1 MTAATDELA
10 GRHAVVT
17 GASRGIGLA
26 IARALATRGAGVTL
40 MAREMTA
47 LLEAVK
53 VLGTPADGQS
63 LQAVSVDV
71 TRPDSV
77 SDAFRDARDAAGP
90 VDILVN
96 NAGGT
101 RAMGFTG
108 VDADMWQHTI
118 DLNLTS
124 AFLCMREVLQGMID
138 RRAGCVVNVAS
149 TAGVRGFRYVSAYT
163 AAKHGLVG
171 LTRATA
177 LEASS
182 SGVTVNAVCPGFVDT
197 EMTRAAAKEA
207 SDRIGQSPETVLAE
221 YAALNAGG
229 ELITPQ
235 AVAEKVA
242 WLCAPAQEGTSG
254 EVIVIE

>member
-1 MTAATDELA
+1 MTPNPNLLA
-10 GRHAVVT
+10 GRHAAVT

-26 IARALATRGAGVTL
+26 IAGELAARGANVTL
-40 MAREMTA
+40 MAREMPP
-47 LLEAVK
+47 LLAAVK
-53 VLGTPADGQS
+53 VLGPAGDGQS

-71 TRPDSV
+71 TDGESV
-77 SDAFRDARDAAGP
+77 TDGFRDACDVAGP

-108 VDADMWQHTI
+108 LDPEAWQRTI

-124 AFLCMREVLQGMID
+124 AFLCTREVLQGMVD
-138 RRAGCVVNVAS
+138 RRRGCVVNVAS
-149 TAGVRGFRYVSAYT
+149 TAGVRGFRYVSAYA

-171 LTRATA
+171 LTRAVA
-177 LEASS
+177 LETASA
-182 SGVTVNAVCPGFVDT
+182 GVTVNAVCPGFVDT
-197 EMTRAAAKEA
+197 EMTRVAAKEA
-207 SDRIGQSPETVLAE
+207 ADRVGSDVESVLAE

-229 ELITPQ
+229 QLVGPE
-235 AVAEKVA
+235 AVAAKVA
-242 WLCAPAQEGTSG
+242 WLCEPEQGSTSG